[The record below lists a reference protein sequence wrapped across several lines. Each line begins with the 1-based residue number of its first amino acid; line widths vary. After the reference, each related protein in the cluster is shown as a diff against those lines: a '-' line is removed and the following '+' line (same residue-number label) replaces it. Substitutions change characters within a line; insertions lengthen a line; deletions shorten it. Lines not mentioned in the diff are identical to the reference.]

1 LKEAYIRK
9 RKPIALRKYTSSQKL
24 VNEIQTLRLSKV
36 IDLVTF
42 LLLILPK
49 GQVLLEKFNDT
60 LSITE
65 VILFELVDLVK
76 SILESAISELASGLV
91 VLHDLVVEDWEVQG
105 KTKLDWV
112 AWGESNLVSLVV
124 GNESLLLNILH
135 KSALCVLGN
144 VAIVITDHLDEEGL
158 GFTFAWLGNNFLL
171 DQVNDTLAIS
181 G

>member
-1 LKEAYIRK
+1 MNFLKEAYIRK

-42 LLLILPK
+42 LLFILPK

-65 VILFELVDLVK
+65 VILLELVNLVK

-91 VLHDLVVEDWEVQG
+91 VLHDLVVED
-105 KTKLDWV
+105 
-112 AWGESNLVSLVV
+112 
-124 GNESLLLNILH
+124 
-135 KSALCVLGN
+135 
-144 VAIVITDHLDEEGL
+144 
-158 GFTFAWLGNNFLL
+158 
-171 DQVNDTLAIS
+171 
-181 G
+181 

>member
-42 LLLILPK
+42 LLFILPK

-65 VILFELVDLVK
+65 VILLELVNLVK

-91 VLHDLVVEDWEVQG
+91 VLHDLVVED
-105 KTKLDWV
+105 
-112 AWGESNLVSLVV
+112 
-124 GNESLLLNILH
+124 
-135 KSALCVLGN
+135 
-144 VAIVITDHLDEEGL
+144 
-158 GFTFAWLGNNFLL
+158 
-171 DQVNDTLAIS
+171 
-181 G
+181 

>member
-1 LKEAYIRK
+1 MYLNFLKEAYIRK

-65 VILFELVDLVK
+65 VILFELVNLVECVLK
-76 SILESAISELASGLV
+76 GFVSEFTSGLV
-91 VLHDLVVEDWEVQG
+91 VLHHFVVEYREVQG
-105 KTKLDWV
+105 
-112 AWGESNLVSLVV
+112 
-124 GNESLLLNILH
+124 
-135 KSALCVLGN
+135 
-144 VAIVITDHLDEEGL
+144 
-158 GFTFAWLGNNFLL
+158 
-171 DQVNDTLAIS
+171 
-181 G
+181 

>member
-1 LKEAYIRK
+1 MNFLKEAYIRK

-42 LLLILPK
+42 LLFILPK
-49 GQVLLEKFNDT
+49 SQVLLEKFNDT

-91 VLHDLVVEDWEVQG
+91 VLHDLVVE
-105 KTKLDWV
+105 
-112 AWGESNLVSLVV
+112 N
-124 GNESLLLNILH
+124 
-135 KSALCVLGN
+135 
-144 VAIVITDHLDEEGL
+144 
-158 GFTFAWLGNNFLL
+158 
-171 DQVNDTLAIS
+171 
-181 G
+181 